1 MDARFNGVGLFT
13 NISACMATDIWT
25 ETEVLKEMEDR
36 FKTVTHL
43 QSVMVK
49 KTFQG
54 LLLRQLSASRDIW
67 QEKDD

>member
-1 MDARFNGVGLFT
+1 MDARFNGVGLFM
-13 NISACMATDIWT
+13 NISACMATDTWT

-54 LLLRQLSASRDIW
+54 QLLRQLSASRDTW